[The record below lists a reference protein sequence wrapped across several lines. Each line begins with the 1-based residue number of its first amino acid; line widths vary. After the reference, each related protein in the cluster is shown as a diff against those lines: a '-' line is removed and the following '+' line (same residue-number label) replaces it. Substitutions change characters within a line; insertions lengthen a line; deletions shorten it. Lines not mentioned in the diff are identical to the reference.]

1 MRNFDYMKDEY
12 STFAEKVGAIEKQKE
27 LTTASLKEAE
37 TLFDARMVYW
47 FGE

>member
-12 STFAEKVGAIEKQKE
+12 STFAEKIEGIEKQKE
-27 LTTASLKEAE
+27 LITASLKEAE
-37 TLFDARMVYW
+37 RLFDSRMEYW